1 MVDAIDPSKRL
12 RLRFAEYSPLA
23 QDLGETSGNPEPHP
37 EMPDPSCKGGIVR
50 WEEKGAAGGARAI
63 FALNVDSTSLRVNPT
78 VYATDDDGA
87 TFNRSLKV
95 DTSGGYA
102 TINTNNANQIAAFY
116 DYTPGEHPVCL

>member
-1 MVDAIDPSKRL
+1 M
-12 RLRFAEYSPLA
+12 
-23 QDLGETSGNPEPHP
+23 
-37 EMPDPSCKGGIVR
+37 R

-116 DYTPGEHPVCL
+116 DYTPSEHQVWL